1 MSPKDFRL
9 APQEL
14 PMKYL
19 FIVISDRISQKKKN
33 IRVVR
38 SATFAMYFSWAP
50 TVLCG
55 NFCEVNFDVCYLQNS
70 LTDQFLGQKALS
82 VEVIVGSGGLA
93 FILNSIHIARNFS
106 WVQFSRIVDLVFTF
120 ADTRTHSHYDYNF
133 AGFMFAIRRSF
144 SNPRNF
150 YPSISRYTVESNYN
164 SCHTHFLNIA
174 RSEINISFDSFLSAM
189 CENYVWSESV
199 NYLYSDY
206 KIFFT
211 FWTTK
216 IWIYT
221 VWWPRVS
228 LLSLRFRH
236 FPVPKLFYGS
246 KREIPKSVPG
256 CEIQSI
262 GRVKARPR
270 QVMSSIE
277 MYVAI
282 KLSVTRTSFRP
293 VLAF

>member
-1 MSPKDFRL
+1 M
-9 APQEL
+9 
-14 PMKYL
+14 
-19 FIVISDRISQKKKN
+19 
-33 IRVVR
+33 
-38 SATFAMYFSWAP
+38 T
-50 TVLCG
+50 T
-55 NFCEVNFDVCYLQNS
+55 
-70 LTDQFLGQKALS
+70 
-82 VEVIVGSGGLA
+82 
-93 FILNSIHIARNFS
+93 
-106 WVQFSRIVDLVFTF
+106 
-120 ADTRTHSHYDYNF
+120 
-133 AGFMFAIRRSF
+133 
-144 SNPRNF
+144 
-150 YPSISRYTVESNYN
+150 ISRV
-164 SCHTHFLNIA
+164 SCSQLGDHSRNHENFTPQFPAIQWNPHFLNIV
-174 RSEINISFDSFLSAM
+174 RSEINISFDSFLFAM

-216 IWIYT
+216 IWIYA

-262 GRVKARPR
+262 GRAKARPR

-277 MYVAI
+277 IYVAI